1 MPPVKIE
8 TLQLLSIG
16 LVFTGFLFA
25 AIGGFGAFHFG
36 QLLERAQDRKQIVVV
51 EQLAEVVSTLQEE
64 QRGLRERI
72 ASVEKPVIEK
82 SSLLT
87 TTAPLIP
94 PPPTFI
100 APPAATPTT
109 MPALAL
115 PSPPAPDILLPHLP
129 PVAEGPPVA
138 APEPEVPSIK
148 PPKLALSPR
157 PAPVPVEVIR
167 EEGPLSG
174 LQRSR
179 LIKQLR
185 VHPCPNL
192 TIRVAAENAR
202 AVKLALALK
211 SAFREAGWGVRD
223 LEMVNEP
230 LPAQTLLL
238 STGMFPPP
246 KEFVTAY
253 SALERAGF
261 LVTSDLDPNQGSQ
274 RVAIS
279 IGPRR

>member
-8 TLQLLSIG
+8 TLQLLSVG
-16 LVFTGFLFA
+16 LVFIGFLCA

-36 QLLERAQDRKQIVVV
+36 QLVERAQDRKQIVVV
-51 EQLAEVVSTLQEE
+51 EQLAEIVSTLQEE

-72 ASVEKPVIEK
+72 ASVEKPLVEK
-82 SSLLT
+82 PSALT
-87 TTAPLIP
+87 TAEPLIA

-100 APPAATPTT
+100 APPAAIPAA

-115 PSPPAPDILLPHLP
+115 PTPAAPDVLLPHLP
-129 PVAEGPPVA
+129 PVAEGPPA
-138 APEPEVPSIK
+138 TAPEPEAPSLK
-148 PPKLALSPR
+148 PPKLVLSPR
-157 PAPVPVEVIR
+157 PSPAPVEAIR
-167 EEGPLSG
+167 EEGPLGG

-185 VHPCPNL
+185 AHPCQNL
-192 TIRVAAENAR
+192 TIRVVAENAR

-279 IGPRR
+279 IGPMR

>member
-1 MPPVKIE
+1 VKIE
-8 TLQLLSIG
+8 TLQLLSVG
-16 LVFTGFLFA
+16 LVFTGLLCA

-36 QLLERAQDRKQIVVV
+36 QLLERAQDRKQTIVV

-72 ASVEKPVIEK
+72 ASVEKPIVEK
-82 SSLLT
+82 PSSL
-87 TTAPLIP
+87 TTATPLIP

-100 APPAATPTT
+100 APPTAAPTT

-115 PSPPAPDILLPHLP
+115 PSPPAPDVLLPHLP
-129 PVAEGPPVA
+129 PVAEGPPVVP
-138 APEPEVPSIK
+138 PEPETPAIK

-157 PAPVPVEVIR
+157 PAPVEASR
-167 EEGPLSG
+167 EEGPLVG
-174 LQRSR
+174 QQRSR

-185 VHPCPNL
+185 AHTCQNL
-192 TIRVAAENAR
+192 TIRVVAENAR

-279 IGPRR
+279 IGPLR

>member
-8 TLQLLSIG
+8 TLHLLSVG
-16 LVFTGFLFA
+16 LVFIGFLCA

-72 ASVEKPVIEK
+72 ASVEKPIVESP
-82 SSLLT
+82 SSLT

-100 APPAATPTT
+100 APAPTSA

-115 PSPPAPDILLPHLP
+115 PSPPAPDVLLPHLP
-129 PVAEGPPVA
+129 PVAEGPPVV

-148 PPKLALSPR
+148 PPKLVLSPR
-157 PAPVPVEVIR
+157 PAPAPVEAIR
-167 EEGPLSG
+167 EEGPLGG

-185 VHPCPNL
+185 VHPCQNL
-192 TIRVAAENAR
+192 TIRVVAENAR

-211 SAFREAGWGVRD
+211 SAFREAGWGIRD
-223 LEMVNEP
+223 LEMINEP
-230 LPAQTLLL
+230 LPAQTILL

-279 IGPRR
+279 IGPMR